1 MLTCRHALDCRL
13 KIKLSGSSGSGQAN
27 GQGNGQGSSSG
38 RGSKGGGEHD
48 RWMADC
54 ADCGEEGDLL
64 CCEVCLLTLLLL
76 GSCPPCT
83 VFACQ
88 SVSSSVMAAA
98 ISYKTKQ

>member
-13 KIKLSGSSGSGQAN
+13 KIKLSGSSGSGQA
-27 GQGNGQGSSSG
+27 NGQGSSSG

-64 CCEVCLLTLLLL
+64 CCEVCPLTLLLL
-76 GSCPPCT
+76 GSCLLCMSEREFKRGGCGYI
-83 VFACQ
+83 VQ
-88 SVSSSVMAAA
+88 NQA
-98 ISYKTKQ
+98 INM